1 MDKQVQKDEAETAR
15 GVRVQAD
22 SQAEADTAAASGTRP
37 RRRRLASGLRLLF
50 LGVVLAVALV
60 RHFQGAG

>member
-1 MDKQVQKDEAETAR
+1 MDKQVQNDEAGTAR
-15 GVRVQAD
+15 GVSVQAD
-22 SQAEADTAAASGTRP
+22 SQAEANAAPASDIRP

-50 LGVVLAVALV
+50 LAVVLAVALV

>member
-1 MDKQVQKDEAETAR
+1 MEKQVHDDEAGGAR
-15 GVRVQAD
+15 DMSARPD
-22 SQAEADTAAASGTRP
+22 SRGGPDAAEASARP

-50 LGVVLAVALV
+50 LAVVLVTALV

>member
-1 MDKQVQKDEAETAR
+1 MDKQVQNDEAETAR
-15 GVRVQAD
+15 GESVQAD
-22 SQAEADTAAASGTRP
+22 SQAEANAAAASEARP